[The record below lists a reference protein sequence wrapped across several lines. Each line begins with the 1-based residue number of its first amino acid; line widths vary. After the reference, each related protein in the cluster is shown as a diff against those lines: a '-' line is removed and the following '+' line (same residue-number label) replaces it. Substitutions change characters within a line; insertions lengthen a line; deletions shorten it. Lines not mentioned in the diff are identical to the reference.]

1 MAETKLAPP
10 PQAGAGGAAAKA
22 RATKGVIVI
31 KIGTSSLMREGT
43 PAGDSTVSSAAGAAL
58 GAAGGSELALST
70 LALLVDTVLAL
81 RRDGWDVIIVSS
93 GAVGVGCSRLG
104 TTVRPVRGGA
114 SAAERAANLAAIQAY
129 AAIGQSVLMRTYDD
143 LFRMGGQPVAQV
155 LLTSGDLSSQYQY
168 GNAKATLHA
177 LLGMGVVP
185 IVNENDTVA
194 TEELRYGD
202 NDWLSAL
209 VACVVDATWLF
220 LLTDVERLY
229 TADPRR
235 DAGAEAIDLVSD
247 MAALSVDTSARA
259 PPPPPSSP
267 PAEAAAENGVASGP
281 DGGDEPA
288 GGYPEPID
296 VESRSPSPTGS
307 STTSAETIALA
318 TASAAASVETSRRP
332 RPEGTT
338 DARSPPAAD
347 AVGATPSPAPAPA
360 TAAPAADATP
370 APAATG
376 SQWGTGG
383 MATKLTAARMATAA
397 GVRMA
402 LLHGRM
408 PSRVLDFV
416 AGNPDAVGTVF
427 SPRRSPIKTTRKR
440 WIAHCLPPTGVVVV
454 DRGAASAV
462 RGRKNLFAAGVVGV
476 EGDFSANDAVV
487 VRGVGGGEVARGLVN
502 MAAID
507 VRRVMGMRSADIERL
522 EGEPL
527 ADEVVSRDNLVVL
540 V

>member
-1 MAETKLAPP
+1 
-10 PQAGAGGAAAKA
+10 
-22 RATKGVIVI
+22 
-31 KIGTSSLMREGT
+31 MREGT

-58 GAAGGSELALST
+58 GTAGGSELALST
-70 LALLVDTVLAL
+70 LALLVDTVLVL

-114 SAAERAANLAAIQAY
+114 TAAERAANLAAIQAY

-209 VACVVDATWLF
+209 VACVVNATWLF

-229 TADPRR
+229 TADPRQ
-235 DAGAEAIDLVSD
+235 DADAEAIDLVSD
-247 MAALSVDTSARA
+247 MAALSVDTSARVPAA
-259 PPPPPSSP
+259 P
-267 PAEAAAENGVASGP
+267 AAALVNSGISNGD
-281 DGGDEPA
+281 DGIGEPK
-288 GGYPEPID
+288 GGYPDPIH
-296 VESRSPSPTGS
+296 VEDRSPSPSPSSSGS
-307 STTSAETIALA
+307 AILASDALA
-318 TASAAASVETSRRP
+318 PAREPRQEGAAQSPKAT
-332 RPEGTT
+332 
-338 DARSPPAAD
+338 RSQ
-347 AVGATPSPAPAPA
+347 TA
-360 TAAPAADATP
+360 TAANDAAAATTAATP

-416 AGNPDAVGTVF
+416 TGNPDAVGTVF
-427 SPRRSPIKTTRKR
+427 SPRPSPIKTTRKR
-440 WIAHCLPPTGVVVV
+440 WIAHCLPPTGALVV
-454 DRGAASAV
+454 DRGAVSAV
-462 RGRKNLFAAGVVGV
+462 RKRKNLFAAGIVGV
-476 EGDFSANDAVV
+476 EGDFAANDAVV
-487 VRGVGGGEVARGLVN
+487 VRGVSGGEVARGLVN
-502 MAAID
+502 MSAAD
-507 VRRVMGMRSADIERL
+507 VRRVMGMRSAAIGEL

-527 ADEVVSRDNLVVL
+527 ADDVVSRENLVVL

>member
-1 MAETKLAPP
+1 MAETKVPASPRADVTGSSKPP
-10 PQAGAGGAAAKA
+10 S
-22 RATKGVIVI
+22 KGVIVI

-70 LALLVDTVLAL
+70 LALLVDTVLVL

-114 SAAERAANLAAIQAY
+114 TAAERATNLAAIQAY

-209 VACVVDATWLF
+209 VACVVNARWLF

-235 DAGAEAIDLVSD
+235 DADAEAIDLVSD
-247 MAALSVDTSARA
+247 MAALSVDTSARVPAA
-259 PPPPPSSP
+259 P
-267 PAEAAAENGVASGP
+267 AAASVDSGP
-281 DGGDEPA
+281 SNGGDGNGQLA
-288 GGYPEPID
+288 GGYPDPIN
-296 VESRSPSPTGS
+296 VEARSPSPSPLPSSSGS
-307 STTSAETIALA
+307 AILESDTLA
-318 TASAAASVETSRRP
+318 PTREPRQEGAAQ
-332 RPEGTT
+332 
-338 DARSPPAAD
+338 PPK
-347 AVGATPSPAPAPA
+347 ATFSQTA
-360 TAAPAADATP
+360 TAANDAAAAGTAATP

-416 AGNPDAVGTVF
+416 AGNPDAIGTVF
-427 SPRRSPIKTTRKR
+427 SPRPSPIKTTRKR
-440 WIAHCLPPTGVVVV
+440 WIAHCLPPTGTLVV
-454 DRGAASAV
+454 DRGAVSAV
-462 RGRKNLFAAGVVGV
+462 RKRKNLFAAGIVGV
-476 EGDFSANDAVV
+476 EGDFAVNDAVV
-487 VRGVGGGEVARGLVN
+487 VRGVGGGR
-502 MAAID
+502 
-507 VRRVMGMRSADIERL
+507 
-522 EGEPL
+522 
-527 ADEVVSRDNLVVL
+527 
-540 V
+540 

>member
-1 MAETKLAPP
+1 MAETKQPS
-10 PQAGAGGAAAKA
+10 
-22 RATKGVIVI
+22 KGVIVI
-31 KIGTSSLMREGT
+31 KIGTSSLMREGS
-43 PAGDSTVSSAAGAAL
+43 PAGDGTVSSAAGALL
-58 GAAGGSELALST
+58 GTGGGSELALST
-70 LALLVDTVLAL
+70 LALLVDTVLVL
-81 RRDGWDVIIVSS
+81 RRDGWDVILVSS

-114 SAAERAANLAAIQAY
+114 TAAERAANLAAIQAY

-143 LFRMGGQPVAQV
+143 LFQMGGQPVAQV

-168 GNAKATLHA
+168 NNAKATLRS
-177 LLGMGVVP
+177 LLSMGVVP

-259 PPPPPSSP
+259 PPP
-267 PAEAAAENGVASGP
+267 AEANGVAP
-281 DGGDEPA
+281 VDDA
-288 GGYPEPID
+288 GTTDADADAID
-296 VESRSPSPTGS
+296 VGSRTLSSPSSTS
-307 STTSAETIALA
+307 SMASVTTSAETIALVTA
-318 TASAAASVETSRRP
+318 TASAAQQRANQGTKPAATPNGTAGDFAST
-332 RPEGTT
+332 
-338 DARSPPAAD
+338 AAAD
-347 AVGATPSPAPAPA
+347 A
-360 TAAPAADATP
+360 AAP
-370 APAATG
+370 ATG

-416 AGNPDAVGTVF
+416 AGNPEAVGTVF
-427 SPRRSPIKTTRKR
+427 SPRPSPIKTTRKR
-440 WIAHCLPPTGVVVV
+440 WIAHCLPPTGSVVL
-454 DRGAASAV
+454 DRGAVAAV
-462 RGRKNLFAAGVVGV
+462 RGRKNLFAAGIVGV
-476 EGDFSANDAVV
+476 EGDFVANDAVI
-487 VRGVGGGEVARGLVN
+487 VRGKSGGEVARGLVN
-502 MAAID
+502 MSAAD
-507 VRRVMGMRSADIERL
+507 LRRVMGKRTDDIARL
-522 EGEPL
+522 DGEPL
-527 ADEVVSRDNLVVL
+527 VDTVVSRENLVVL

>member
-1 MAETKLAPP
+1 MAETSLPAA
-10 PQAGAGGAAAKA
+10 AGADVNDSTKPAS
-22 RATKGVIVI
+22 KGVIVI
-31 KIGTSSLMREGT
+31 KIGTSSLMREGV
-43 PAGDSTVSSAAGAAL
+43 PAGDDTVSSAAGAAL

-70 LALLVDTVLAL
+70 LALLVDTVLTL

-104 TTVRPVRGGA
+104 TAVRPIRGGA
-114 SAAERAANLAAIQAY
+114 TAAERAANLAAIQAY

-168 GNAKATLHA
+168 GNAKATLRS
-177 LLGMGVVP
+177 LLAMGVVP

-235 DAGAEAIDLVSD
+235 DAAAEAIDLVSD
-247 MAALSVDTSARA
+247 MAALSVDTSARV
-259 PPPPPSSP
+259 PPP
-267 PAEAAAENGVASGP
+267 AAAAAAAGGVANGNSSNG
-281 DGGDEPA
+281 EPA
-288 GGYPEPID
+288 GRYAEPID
-296 VESRSPSPTGS
+296 VDSRSPSLSPSSSGS
-307 STTSAETIALA
+307 AISEADTP
-318 TASAAASVETSRRP
+318 AAARAP
-332 RPEGTT
+332 RPAAAAQARRSGRRKPTT
-338 DARSPPAAD
+338 TANDI
-347 AVGATPSPAPAPA
+347 AVATA
-360 TAAPAADATP
+360 TAAA

-416 AGNPDAVGTVF
+416 AGDPAAVGTVF
-427 SPRRSPIKTTRKR
+427 SPRPSPIRTTRKR
-440 WIAHCLPPTGVVVV
+440 WIAHCLPPTGALVV
-454 DRGAASAV
+454 DRGALAAV
-462 RGRKNLFAAGVVGV
+462 RKRKNLFAAGIVGV
-476 EGDFSANDAVV
+476 DGDFAANAAVV
-487 VRGVGGGEVARGLVN
+487 VRGEGGTEVARGLVN
-502 MAAID
+502 MSAAD
-507 VRRVMGMRSADIERL
+507 VRRVMGMRSADIGAL

-527 ADEVVSRDNLVVL
+527 ADDVVSRENLVVL

>member
-10 PQAGAGGAAAKA
+10 P
-22 RATKGVIVI
+22 RADVADTSKPPSKGVIVI

-70 LALLVDTVLAL
+70 LALLVDTVLTL

-114 SAAERAANLAAIQAY
+114 TAAERAANLAAIQAY

-168 GNAKATLHA
+168 GNAKATLQA

-209 VACVVDATWLF
+209 VACVVNATWLF

-247 MAALSVDTSARA
+247 MAALSVDTSARV
-259 PPPPPSSP
+259 PVP
-267 PAEAAAENGVASGP
+267 PAAAAVASGVANGD
-281 DGGDEPA
+281 DGSGESA
-288 GGYPEPID
+288 GTYPKPID
-296 VESRSPSPTGS
+296 VESRSPSPSLSPSGS
-307 STTSAETIALA
+307 VTSEAANHTA
-318 TASAAASVETSRRP
+318 TREPRRASSAKSPNDASAAV
-332 RPEGTT
+332 
-338 DARSPPAAD
+338 AA
-347 AVGATPSPAPAPA
+347 
-360 TAAPAADATP
+360 ATP
-370 APAATG
+370 APVATG

-408 PSRVLDFV
+408 PSRVMDFV

-427 SPRRSPIKTTRKR
+427 SPRPSPIKTTRKR
-440 WIAHCLPPTGVVVV
+440 WIAHCLPPTGALVV
-454 DRGAASAV
+454 DRGAVSAV
-462 RGRKNLFAAGVVGV
+462 RKRKNLFAAGIVGV
-476 EGDFSANDAVV
+476 EGDFAANDAVV
-487 VRGVGGGEVARGLVN
+487 VRGAGGGEVARGLVN
-502 MAAID
+502 MSAAD
-507 VRRVMGMRSADIERL
+507 VRRVMGMRSADIGEL

-527 ADEVVSRDNLVVL
+527 ADDVVSRENLVVL

>member
-1 MAETKLAPP
+1 MAETKLPP
-10 PQAGAGGAAAKA
+10 PT
-22 RATKGVIVI
+22 RADMVDTSKPPSKGVIVI

-104 TTVRPVRGGA
+104 TTVRPVRGGET
-114 SAAERAANLAAIQAY
+114 AAERAANLAAIQAY

-168 GNAKATLHA
+168 GNAKATLQA

-209 VACVVDATWLF
+209 VACVVNATWLF

-247 MAALSVDTSARA
+247 MAALSVDTSARV
-259 PPPPPSSP
+259 PVP
-267 PAEAAAENGVASGP
+267 PAATAEANGVAN
-281 DGGDEPA
+281 GDVGNEESV

-296 VESRSPSPTGS
+296 VESRSPSPSPSSPGS
-307 STTSAETIALA
+307 ITSGSDAHTTTQEPRHAGSAKSPRSASSKTA
-318 TASAAASVETSRRP
+318 TAATDAASAAA
-332 RPEGTT
+332 
-338 DARSPPAAD
+338 AA
-347 AVGATPSPAPAPA
+347 A
-360 TAAPAADATP
+360 P

-397 GVRMA
+397 GVRMG

-416 AGNPDAVGTVF
+416 AGKPDAVGTVF
-427 SPRRSPIKTTRKR
+427 SPRPSPIKTTRKR
-440 WIAHCLPPTGVVVV
+440 WIAHCLPPTGALVV
-454 DRGAASAV
+454 DRGAVSAV
-462 RGRKNLFAAGVVGV
+462 RKRKNLFAAGIVGV
-476 EGDFSANDAVV
+476 EGDFAANDAVV
-487 VRGVGGGEVARGLVN
+487 VRGAGGGEVARGLVN
-502 MAAID
+502 MSAAG
-507 VRRVMGMRSADIERL
+507 VRRVMGMRSAAIAEL

-527 ADEVVSRDNLVVL
+527 ADDVVSRENLVVL